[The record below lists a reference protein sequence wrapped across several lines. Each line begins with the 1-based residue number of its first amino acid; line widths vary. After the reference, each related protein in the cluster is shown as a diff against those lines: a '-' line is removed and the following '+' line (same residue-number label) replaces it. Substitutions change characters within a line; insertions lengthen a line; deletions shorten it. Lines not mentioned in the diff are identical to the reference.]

1 MKNKLKTT
9 IIIMIVILFIPT
21 LLNAEGEEVGSSTPL
36 MLTLPSDMYL
46 FGFSSDDSGS
56 NDISGST
63 VRFSYYSHNIGIN
76 GYSYLGK
83 AQFSVYWK
91 VASRLNIRLILDN
104 VPEGLTDGNST
115 MKFIQG
121 KDGTRK
127 ILTSGSNTVATI
139 NSADGVDFGVAN
151 YSAFISMEDVKY
163 SSSSSFTAS
172 LTLKVVVI

>member
-1 MKNKLKTT
+1 MMKKLKAT
-9 IIIMIVILFIPT
+9 ILIFVVLFFVPALVSAVT
-21 LLNAEGEEVGSSTPL
+21 GVGTSTPL
-36 MLTLPSDMYL
+36 NLTIPPDRYL
-46 FGFSSDDSGS
+46 FGFSSDDAGS
-56 NDISGST
+56 LDISGSSL
-63 VRFSYYSHNIGIN
+63 RFSYNSHAISTG
-76 GYSYLGK
+76 GYSYTGK
-83 AQFSVYWK
+83 VQFSVYWK
-91 VASRLNIRLILDN
+91 VASRLNVQLILDN

-127 ILTSGSNTVATI
+127 ILTSGLNTVATI

-163 SSSSSFTAS
+163 SSSRFTAA

>member
-1 MKNKLKTT
+1 MKKNLKTAIFL
-9 IIIMIVILFIPT
+9 IIILLSIQPLFCEVT
-21 LLNAEGEEVGSSTPL
+21 KVGSSTPL
-36 MLTLPSDMYL
+36 KLTIPPDRYL
-46 FGFSSDDSGS
+46 FGFSSDDAGS
-56 NDISGST
+56 LDISGSSL
-63 VRFSYYSHNIGIN
+63 RFSYNSHAISTG
-76 GYSYLGK
+76 GYSYTGK
-83 AQFSVYWK
+83 VQFSVYWK
-91 VASRLNIRLILDN
+91 VASRLNVQLILDN

-163 SSSSSFTAS
+163 SSSSFTAA

>member
-1 MKNKLKTT
+1 MTKRLKAT
-9 IIIMIVILFIPT
+9 ILIIVVLFFVPA
-21 LLNAEGEEVGSSTPL
+21 LLSAVTEVGTSKSL
-36 MLTLPSDMYL
+36 NLTIPSDKYL
-46 FGFSSDDSGS
+46 FGFSSDDAGS
-56 NDISGST
+56 LDISGSSLS
-63 VRFSYYSHNIGIN
+63 FSYNSHAISTG
-76 GYSYLGK
+76 GYSYTGK
-83 AQFSVYWK
+83 VQFSVYWK
-91 VASRLNIRLILDN
+91 VASRLNVQLILDN

-127 ILTSGSNTVATI
+127 VLTSGSNTVATI
-139 NSADGVDFGVAN
+139 NSADGIDFGVAN

>member
-1 MKNKLKTT
+1 MNKFLEISFVLYK
-9 IIIMIVILFIPT
+9 F
-21 LLNAEGEEVGSSTPL
+21 NKS
-36 MLTLPSDMYL
+36 
-46 FGFSSDDSGS
+46 S

-91 VASRLNIRLILDN
+91 VASRLNVQLSLDN

-127 ILTSGSNTVATI
+127 VLTSGSNTVATI
-139 NSADGVDFGVAN
+139 NSADGIDFGVAN

-163 SSSSSFTAS
+163 SSSSFTAS